1 MPSSVVANMEYFEET
16 STLRITYV
24 GGRIYDYLKVP
35 LSVYKEMKAAT
46 SKGTYLNYQIKGKYK
61 YKKVKQKE
69 KAPD

>member
-1 MPSSVVANMEYFEET
+1 MPSSVVADMEYLED
-16 STLRITYV
+16 SATLRITYV

-61 YKKVKQKE
+61 YRKVKV
-69 KAPD
+69 KAA